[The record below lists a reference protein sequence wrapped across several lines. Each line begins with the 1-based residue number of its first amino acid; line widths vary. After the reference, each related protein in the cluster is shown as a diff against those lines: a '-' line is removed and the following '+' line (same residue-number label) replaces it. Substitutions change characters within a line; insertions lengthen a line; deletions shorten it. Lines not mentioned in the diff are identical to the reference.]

1 MAEQV
6 VDSMLV
12 KLRGDGTEHEKMWQE
27 AQRSMMAGAKAAQRS
42 AQIMEN
48 AFSLIK
54 AALPIALIKQ
64 TFSKAVGAFSEAE
77 EVSLKLKATL
87 EGNGRAVDALMGDYQ
102 KFAESMQRVT
112 RLDDDAVLGL
122 LQVAETM
129 GLTGD
134 AAKRAAQN
142 AIGLAAARG
151 IDAKS
156 ALRMTAALEQGRAE
170 MLQRYFPALR
180 NIKDQSKK
188 VAQAH
193 ELLGKTFGVA
203 KASAQGMAGQSDQ
216 LSNAL
221 GNLWEDLGEVL
232 VEFVKPM
239 VSWLKDVATAFKDM
253 VGPIKEASAQF
264 VKSWMFVF
272 DWFKLGFAAIVGFF
286 WNFKENSA
294 NISQWWMDNWQ
305 LIIKAVSTAFVN
317 GVSAMLSNAW
327 VTFEYYATEFI
338 IWGTKTGQAM
348 VASFSKSFLDDIKWT
363 SDRAFEMLVSALD
376 PEQGDALRKSRE
388 ALQRTIDKGIK
399 EKREREAK
407 EGTPVDKEAEARL
420 KASQDRMKNIAA
432 VVSAPFAGLVLPH
445 INIKNPLLD
454 ALIGPKPE
462 ETVNEAK
469 KVGDQVKKAL
479 PFYGENE
486 AVRRGTSQYHA
497 AIKST
502 MKLLAKAEAQAPL
515 PVGGKGGPAKP
526 KATGGA
532 MAAAMAAGRAVAKAA
547 KGGGIP
553 REVLETAEKYFPVD
567 GPERQAW
574 IKEQMKKY
582 NVQSPEARAAA
593 RVASGQA
600 AMSARDQS
608 AQARSIYD
616 RRHKQ
621 AVDRVTASGVEQ
633 KTKTDLLLEQIRDAL
648 VKRKGNEIILVPSEA
663 GG

>member
-12 KLRGDGTEHEKMWQE
+12 KLRGDGSEHEKMWQE
-27 AQRSMMAGAKAAQRS
+27 AQQAMMAGAKASQRA

-64 TFSKAVGAFSEAE
+64 TFSKAVGAFAEAE

-87 EGNGRAVDALMGDYQ
+87 EGNGRAVDALMADYQ

-112 RLDDDAVLGL
+112 RLDDDAVMGL

-294 NISQWWMDNWQ
+294 AISNWWMDNWK
-305 LIIKAVSTAFVN
+305 LIIGAVSTAFVN

-327 VTFEYYATEFI
+327 VTFEYYAREFV
-338 IWGTKTGQAM
+338 IWGSTTGLETALGFGMSFIKTLEEKAFEGF
-348 VASFSKSFLDDIKWT
+348 VAVVKQFDP
-363 SDRAFEMLVSALD
+363 DRAFNMVVNRRVMD
-376 PEQGDALRKSRE
+376 IGD
-388 ALQRTIDKGIK
+388 
-399 EKREREAK
+399 EKKADRERAQREKQRAK
-407 EGTPVDKEAEARL
+407 ESEARL
-420 KASQDRMKNIAA
+420 RESQSRMKSIGNVIA
-432 VVSAPFAGLVLPH
+432 APFAGLVLPD

-469 KVGDQVKKAL
+469 KIGDEVKKAL

-502 MKLLAKAEAQAPL
+502 MKLLASVGAKAPL
-515 PVGGKGGPAKP
+515 PVEGKGLGAGGKAAQ
-526 KATGGA
+526 ATRTLPGLALGA
-532 MAAAMAAGRAVAKAA
+532 GDGSGTSLGDLA
-547 KGGGIP
+547 
-553 REVLETAEKYFPVD
+553 RE
-567 GPERQAW
+567 ER
-574 IKEQMKKY
+574 I
-582 NVQSPEARAAA
+582 RAAQ
-593 RVASGQA
+593 RVKSGLAAS
-600 AMSARDQS
+600 SARDAS
-608 AQARSIYD
+608 AQARSTYD